1 MSTFDEILKEKLQT
15 PVPVKG
21 DKTGKTIDPTE
32 AMVNALMANA
42 MKGDIAS
49 IAFIRNMTQTAD
61 PEKDEK
67 AQDEHFHTVR
77 DYAEK
82 LRQQLINEKA
92 WDGQTTELVMVAE
105 TAAFIDELSQRI
117 AAADFQPVTTDLRTG
132 KQTVSPLIQLRD
144 QQREL
149 FDKQLAKLRQEGISR
164 QITRKN
170 LRL

>member
-1 MSTFDEILKEKLQT
+1 MSTFDEILNEKLQT

-21 DKTGKTIDPTE
+21 KETMIDPTE

-61 PEKDEK
+61 PEKEK
-67 AQDEHFHTVR
+67 AAREAHTETVTKI
-77 DYAEK
+77 A
-82 LRQQLINEKA
+82 LRLKEQLTEEKA
-92 WDGQTTELVMVAE
+92 WDGQDVELAMVAE
-105 TAAFIDELSQRI
+105 TAAMFDDLTSRI
-117 AAADFQPVTTDLRTG
+117 AAADFQPVITDPRTG

-144 QQREL
+144 AQREL
-149 FDKQLAKLRQEGISR
+149 FDKQLAKLRREAINR
-164 QITRKN
+164 QIARKN